1 MTPFE
6 TAAGFRKAEG
16 TDAQHLIDVGVC
28 EIVSHL
34 RRKEA
39 NPALGRGAGGWIVNF
54 SENEYRA
61 LAHFPPRF

>member
-16 TDAQHLIDVGVC
+16 RDAQHLIDVGAC
-28 EIVSHL
+28 EIVSHV

-39 NPALGRGAGGWIVNF
+39 NPALGRGRGVG
-54 SENEYRA
+54 S
-61 LAHFPPRF
+61 